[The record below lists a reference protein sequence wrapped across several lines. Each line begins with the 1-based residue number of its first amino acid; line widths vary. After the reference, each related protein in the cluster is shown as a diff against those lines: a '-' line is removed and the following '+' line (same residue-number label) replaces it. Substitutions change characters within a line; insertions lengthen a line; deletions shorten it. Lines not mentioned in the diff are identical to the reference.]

1 MIYPALKKLTNSLK
15 KKKKK
20 LTILMSNLM
29 KYSVMLFQNKIIK
42 INCTLWELIH
52 KKFLASLYFNPY
64 AYHNKIRKANHL
76 LIGCLLL
83 LRWQYFPNTSTDSI

>member
-1 MIYPALKKLTNSLK
+1 
-15 KKKKK
+15 
-20 LTILMSNLM
+20 M